1 MMERASSWLFVRVYV
16 FIALLV
22 FFSGL
27 ALERLIDQRE
37 IELET
42 QSHKTMLSGSFHLAE
57 KILSTQKKD
66 AAPPLFEIQQAVKLP
81 VTIIPH
87 DDFLLLKDV
96 HDALKDGSIVTLY
109 NENDEPSYYR
119 KLSEGDSVIALGP
132 IISQSNDRVAWVV
145 PIFYSL
151 VALAVFIWLQP
162 LRRDLGNLQ
171 ASALAFGAQ
180 KFSTRVMVPE
190 GSWLYPVGQAFNLMA
205 EKIQWLVQSH
215 RELTQAVSHELRTP
229 LARMRFNIEML
240 ASNKDQTRHLEALVN
255 NVEELN
261 ALVDEMLGYA
271 ELSEGNL
278 KIHLQCISLHDWLI
292 SYVGQYDYNADQP
305 TIRLME
311 TKCKQKLEVDPRLLA
326 RAMDNLIG
334 NALRFASSEIVIQ
347 SAIDDQMFCITVSD
361 DGPGIA
367 EEDRDKIFAAFTQ
380 LESNRKSTDNGFGL
394 GLAIIQRIMEL
405 HSGSMYISESF
416 LGGAAITIKFPLHS

>member
-1 MMERASSWLFVRVYV
+1 MKRTSSWLFVRVYV

-37 IELET
+37 IELEA
-42 QSHKTMLSGSFHLAE
+42 QSHKTMLNGSFHLAE
-57 KILSTQKKD
+57 RILSTQKKD
-66 AAPPLFEIQQAVKLP
+66 ATPPLFEIQQAVKLP
-81 VTIIPH
+81 VTIISH
-87 DDFLLLKDV
+87 DDFRLLKDA
-96 HDALKDGSIVTLY
+96 HDALKNGNIVTLY

-119 KLSEGDSVIALGP
+119 KLSQVDSVIALGP

-162 LRRDLGNLQ
+162 LRRDLANLQ
-171 ASALAFGAQ
+171 SSALAFGAQ
-180 KFSTRVMVPE
+180 NFSSRVAVPE
-190 GSWLYPVGQAFNLMA
+190 RSWLSPVGQAFNLMA

-229 LARMRFNIEML
+229 LARMRFNLEML
-240 ASNKDQTRHLEALVN
+240 SSSKDQTRHFDALQN
-255 NVEELN
+255 NIEELN
-261 ALVDEMLGYA
+261 VLIDEMLGYA
-271 ELSEGNL
+271 ELNEANL
-278 KIHLQCISLHDWLI
+278 KTRLEWIPLDKWLE
-292 SYVGQYDYNADQP
+292 SYLSQYEQNTDQP
-305 TIRLME
+305 NIKLM
-311 TKCKQKLEVDPRLLA
+311 TTKLEQQLAVDIRLLA

-334 NALRFASSEIVIQ
+334 NALRYASSEIVVQ
-347 SAIDDQMFCITVSD
+347 AELDAQMVCIRVSD

-367 EEDRDKIFAAFTQ
+367 EENREKVTAPFTQ
-380 LESNRKSTDNGFGL
+380 LESNSKTTENGFGL

>member
-1 MMERASSWLFVRVYV
+1 MERASSWLFVRVYV

-37 IELET
+37 IELEA

-66 AAPPLFEIQQAVKLP
+66 AAPPLFEIQQALELP

-87 DDFLLLKDV
+87 DDFLLLKNV
-96 HDALKDGSIVTLY
+96 YDALKDGSIVTLY
-109 NENDEPSYYR
+109 NEEDEPSYYR
-119 KLSEGDSVIALGP
+119 KVREGDSVIALGP
-132 IISQSNDRVAWVV
+132 VISQSNDRAAWVV

-162 LRRDLGNLQ
+162 LRRDLSNLQ

-180 KFSTRVMVPE
+180 KFSSRVMVPE

-240 ASNKDQTRHLEALVN
+240 ASNKDRTRHLEALEN

-278 KIHLQCISLHDWLI
+278 KTHLQYISLHHWLI
-292 SYVGQYDYNADQP
+292 SYVGQYEYNANQP
-305 TIRLME
+305 TIKLME
-311 TKCKQKLEVDPRLLA
+311 TKLKQKLEVDLRLLA

-367 EEDRDKIFAAFTQ
+367 EEDRDKVMAAFTQ
-380 LESNRKSTDNGFGL
+380 LDSSGKSTDNGFGL

-405 HSGSMYISESF
+405 HNGSIHISESY
-416 LGGAAITIKFPLHS
+416 LGGAAMTLKFPLHR

>member
-1 MMERASSWLFVRVYV
+1 MKQAASWLFIRVYL

-27 ALERLIDQRE
+27 ALERLIDQQE
-37 IELET
+37 IELEI
-42 QSHKTMLSGSFHLAE
+42 QSHKTMLSGSFHLVE
-57 KILSTQKKD
+57 KILSTNKQD
-66 AAPPLFEIQQAVKLP
+66 TALQLPEIQEAMGLA

-87 DDFLLLKDV
+87 DDFILQKGV
-96 HDALKDGSIVTLY
+96 HDALKAGNIVTLY
-109 NENDEPSYYR
+109 NTDDEPSYYR
-119 KLSEGDSVIALGP
+119 KVRESDAVIALGP
-132 IISQSNDRVAWVV
+132 IVSQNNDRVAWVV

-162 LRRDLGNLQ
+162 LRRDLANLQ
-171 ASALAFGAQ
+171 SSALAFGAQ
-180 KFSTRVMVPE
+180 NFSSRVAVPE
-190 GSWLYPVGQAFNLMA
+190 GSWLSPVGQAFNLMA

-229 LARMRFNIEML
+229 LARMRFNLEML
-240 ASNKDQTRHLEALVN
+240 SSSKDQTRHFDALHN
-255 NVEELN
+255 NIEELN
-261 ALVDEMLGYA
+261 VLIDEMLGYA
-271 ELSEGNL
+271 ELNEANL
-278 KIHLQCISLHDWLI
+278 KTHLEWIPLDKWLE
-292 SYVGQYDYNADQP
+292 SYLSQYEQNTDQP
-305 TIRLME
+305 TIKLMA
-311 TKCKQKLEVDPRLLA
+311 TKLEQQLAVDTRLLA

-334 NALRFASSEIVIQ
+334 NALRYASSEIVVQ
-347 SAIDDQMFCITVSD
+347 AELDAQMVCIRVSD

-367 EEDRDKIFAAFTQ
+367 EENREKVTTPFTQ
-380 LESNRKSTDNGFGL
+380 LESTSKTTENGFGL